1 MKLLEDRIRTDGVV
15 RPGKVLAVDSFLNH
29 QIDTDLLQ
37 AMARQR
43 HVDFADAQV
52 NKVLT
57 VEASGIAIAC
67 FVGAEFGVPVVF
79 AKRSWSKEL
88 AGDMYTAR
96 VHSYTH
102 NSDADV
108 MVSRRY
114 LGPDDRVLLVDDF
127 LANGCAMEGL
137 VDICRQADAAIEG
150 VAIAIEKG
158 FQPGGSELRA
168 QGLRV
173 DSLAVID
180 RMDVGTGE
188 IFFRSA

>member
-1 MKLLEDRIRTDGVV
+1 MKLLEDRIRSDGDV

-29 QIDTDLLQ
+29 QIDTELLQ
-37 AMARQR
+37 AMARQW
-43 HVDFADAQV
+43 HEDFADARV

-79 AKRSWSKEL
+79 AKRNWSKEL
-88 AGDMYTAR
+88 AGDMYAAR
-96 VHSYTH
+96 VHSYTRG
-102 NSDADV
+102 SDADV

-114 LGPDDRVLLVDDF
+114 LGPEDRVLLVDDF

-137 VDICRQADAAIEG
+137 VEICKQAGAAG
-150 VAIAIEKG
+150 LKALLDRDCHALD
-158 FQPGGSELRA
+158 GGADLRA

-180 RMDVGTGE
+180 RMDVGTGA
-188 IFFRSA
+188 IVFR